1 MDPRPDKIS
10 HLGDSLLTPR
20 EGRQTT
26 GSQAAPVLSR
36 HGEKRSVSAGIEAS
50 EHGQSVSG
58 GDVGGP
64 LGVSSARLPATSA
77 ACAGR
82 VPRTGTPAVSR
93 PRDSSTGCV
102 GTPGGACIQSDRYIC
117 SDSAR
122 LRGGSGS
129 ATLRIDRAEFGDTVA
144 RTGSHCLEGGRIG
157 ATLSGRWVL
166 CGRVFMGSANIQGDL
181 WGREPG
187 DWAELQEV
195 LHAPLWE
202 AMFDATGVAHG
213 SRVLDAGCGGG
224 GASVLAA
231 RRGALVS
238 GLDAS
243 EPLVEVARNRIPEG
257 DFRVGDLETLPF
269 ADGSFDAVIAA
280 SSVQYAEDRVAALRE
295 LARVTAADG
304 LISVGLWS
312 TPDRVDYR
320 VVFAAVRD
328 ALPEPPQ
335 GDGPFGLSEPGILE
349 GLIEAAGMRVIS
361 NGEADCPFTYRDSET
376 FWKANIS
383 AGPLQ
388 GVMEIVGEDEL
399 RTAVMESA
407 EPYRTDDGG
416 FRFENAFRY
425 VTAKP
430 ST

>member
-1 MDPRPDKIS
+1 MNAKAADSDTLDGKDSTEFLTKSVYDTNDDSVVDSAEVKIRYS
-10 HLGDSLLTPR
+10 
-20 EGRQTT
+20 QTIRT
-26 GSQAAPVLSR
+26 VDMAASFPNLMMCVTEPVTF
-36 HGEKRSVSAGIEAS
+36 GGTTTVVA
-50 EHGQSVSG
+50 SG
-58 GDVGGP
+58 GLSLEPIGTSTTSINAYTYYRPELGTIWFYLADVG
-64 LGVSSARLPATSA
+64 VFSKAARVSA

-82 VPRTGTPAVSR
+82 VPRPGTPAVSR

-102 GTPGGACIQSDRYIC
+102 GTPSGACIQSDRYIC

-129 ATLRIDRAEFGDTVA
+129 ATLRTDRAEFGDTVA

-280 SSVQYAEDRVAALRE
+280 SSVQYAE
-295 LARVTAADG
+295 TG
-304 LISVGLWS
+304 
-312 TPDRVDYR
+312 
-320 VVFAAVRD
+320 
-328 ALPEPPQ
+328 
-335 GDGPFGLSEPGILE
+335 
-349 GLIEAAGMRVIS
+349 
-361 NGEADCPFTYRDSET
+361 
-376 FWKANIS
+376 
-383 AGPLQ
+383 
-388 GVMEIVGEDEL
+388 
-399 RTAVMESA
+399 
-407 EPYRTDDGG
+407 
-416 FRFENAFRY
+416 
-425 VTAKP
+425 
-430 ST
+430 